1 MFKGRDHDGKGMV
14 YRALDSRGTVFRG
27 SDIVPFIIERVTL
40 VLPFKPAHKVSLQST
55 DVGLGRQETYF
66 LYLQR
71 VHTLHCAGCNY
82 HHIGLIVA
90 PLWPASAGQSPAKTR
105 QNDSGM
111 QVASARLSAQFW
123 IEACAK
129 EHHMTWDGFRR
140 ASWKANPDPRL

>member
-55 DVGLGRQETYF
+55 DVGLGWQETYF

-71 VHTLHCAGCNY
+71 VHTLHCAVCNY

-90 PLWPASAGQSPAKTR
+90 PLWPASAGQGPAT
-105 QNDSGM
+105 SGGNRN
-111 QVASARLSAQFW
+111 VSL
-123 IEACAK
+123 
-129 EHHMTWDGFRR
+129 G
-140 ASWKANPDPRL
+140 